1 MKRIKPTENAT
12 HSTSEEIETL
22 EQRWDEF
29 SEFAGEWL
37 LLKGDQ
43 LLAHSRD
50 YQEIN
55 AKIQKLHLKD
65 CFVHYVPTSTER
77 DFILI

>member
-1 MKRIKPTENAT
+1 MKPINPNENAT
-12 HSTSEEIETL
+12 HSTSEEIDTL
-22 EQRWDEF
+22 EKRFEEF

-43 LLAHSRD
+43 LLAHSHD
-50 YQEIN
+50 YQDIN
-55 AKIQKLHLKD
+55 AEIQKRHLKD

>member
-1 MKRIKPTENAT
+1 MKRIKPTENEM
-12 HSTSEEIETL
+12 HPSSEEINTL
-22 EQRWDEF
+22 EKRFDEF
-29 SEFAGEWL
+29 SAFSGEWL

-50 YQEIN
+50 YQDIN
-55 AKIQKLHLKD
+55 AEIQKRRLKD
-65 CFVHYVPTSTER
+65 CLVHYVPTSTEC

>member
-1 MKRIKPTENAT
+1 MKRIKPNEKAT
-12 HSTSEEIETL
+12 HSTSKEIDTL
-22 EQRWDEF
+22 EQRFDEL

-37 LLKGDQ
+37 LLKDDE

-50 YQEIN
+50 YQDIN
-55 AKIQKLHLKD
+55 AEIQKRHLKD

>member
-1 MKRIKPTENAT
+1 MKRIKPNENAT
-12 HSTSEEIETL
+12 HSASQEIDTL
-22 EQRWDEF
+22 EQRVDEF
-29 SEFAGEWL
+29 SQFVGEWL

-55 AKIQKLHLKD
+55 AEIQKRQLKD
-65 CFVHYVPTSTER
+65 CFVHYVPTSAEC